1 MIAEISAIV
10 AGVNL
15 ATNAIKQ
22 VAGTAND
29 LSTIGTFLGKLGGA
43 EVELAKA
50 QNAGGLSEADAIK
63 AALARKQIADT
74 MQEVKDLFV
83 ISGNG
88 HLYQECMQEMAN
100 ARRAK
105 QEEIA
110 KLTKQRA
117 KRNKELRQVAMIV
130 LLCLALVPAVVGG
143 IVYMLIDRKSVV

>member
-74 MQEVKDLFV
+74 MQEVKDLFTV
-83 ISGNG
+83 SGNG
-88 HLYQECMQEMAN
+88 HLYQQCMQEMAN
-100 ARRAK
+100 ASKAK
-105 QEEIA
+105 QDELA
-110 KLTKQRA
+110 RLALLRK
-117 KRNKELRQVAMIV
+117 KRNKELRQLGMIV
-130 LLCLALVPAVVGG
+130 LLCLALVPTVVGG
-143 IVYMLIDRKSVV
+143 IIYMLMNR

>member
-43 EVELAKA
+43 EVELARA
-50 QNAGGLSEADAIK
+50 QNQGGLTEADAIK
-63 AALARKQIADT
+63 AAIARKEIAST
-74 MQEVKDLFV
+74 MQEVKDIFV

-88 HLYQECMQEMAN
+88 ALYQECMQEMAN
-100 ARRAK
+100 ARKAK
-105 QEEIA
+105 QEELARAATKKKKFWKDMRQIGLVVVLVVVLIPSVIGGLLA
-110 KLTKQRA
+110 YLTNNR
-117 KRNKELRQVAMIV
+117 
-130 LLCLALVPAVVGG
+130 
-143 IVYMLIDRKSVV
+143 

>member
-50 QNAGGLSEADAIK
+50 QNAGNLSEADAIK
-63 AALARKQIADT
+63 AALARKQISDT

-83 ISGNG
+83 VSGNG

-100 ARRAK
+100 ARKAK
-105 QEEIA
+105 QEELA
-110 KLTKQRA
+110 KLVKVRA
-117 KRNKELRQVAMIV
+117 KRNKELRQLAMVV

-143 IVYMLIDRKSVV
+143 IIYMLMNR

>member
-50 QNAGGLSEADAIK
+50 QNAGNLSEADAIK
-63 AALARKQIADT
+63 AALARKQIKDT
-74 MQEVKDLFV
+74 MQEVKDLFT

-110 KLTKQRA
+110 KLVQVRA
-117 KRNKELRQVAMIV
+117 KRNKELRQIAMV
-130 LLCLALVPAVVGG
+130 LLICLALVPATVGG
-143 IVYMLIDRKSVV
+143 IIYMLMNR

>member
-50 QNAGGLSEADAIK
+50 QNAGNLSEADAIK
-63 AALARKQIADT
+63 AALARKQISDT

-83 ISGNG
+83 VSGNG

-100 ARRAK
+100 ARKAK
-105 QEEIA
+105 QEELA
-110 KLTKQRA
+110 KLVKVRA
-117 KRNKELRQVAMIV
+117 KRNKELRQLAMIV

-143 IVYMLIDRKSVV
+143 IIYMLMNR

>member
-22 VAGTAND
+22 VAGTADD

-43 EVELAKA
+43 EVELARA
-50 QNAGGLSEADAIK
+50 QNTGRLSEADAIK
-63 AALARKQIADT
+63 AALARKQIKDT

-83 ISGNG
+83 MSGNG

-100 ARRAK
+100 ARKAK
-105 QEEIA
+105 QEELA
-110 KLTKQRA
+110 RA
-117 KRNKELRQVAMIV
+117 VVARRQFRAQMTQYALIFMVV
-130 LLCLALVPAVVGG
+130 LVLVPATVGG
-143 IVYMLIDRKSVV
+143 LLAWLTNR

>member
-74 MQEVKDLFV
+74 MQEVKDLFTV
-83 ISGNG
+83 SGNG

-100 ARRAK
+100 ARKAK
-105 QEEIA
+105 QEELA
-110 KLTKQRA
+110 KLVKVRA
-117 KRNKELRQVAMIV
+117 KRNKELRQLAMIV

-143 IVYMLIDRKSVV
+143 IIYMLMNR